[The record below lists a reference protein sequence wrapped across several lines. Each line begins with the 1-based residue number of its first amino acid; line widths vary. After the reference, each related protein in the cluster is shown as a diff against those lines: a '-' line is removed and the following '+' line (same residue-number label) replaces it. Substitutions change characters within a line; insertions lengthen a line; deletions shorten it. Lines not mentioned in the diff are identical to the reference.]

1 MMMRKLRVY
10 LWWKSQLLAKK
21 QEGKTHFA
29 MPDTSRRPGDG
40 LDGVYGQNDDISEG
54 LKKKDKEKA
63 ERSQSRR
70 RIRGGGPSTP
80 SGSRESKTASADLG
94 PDRVRARDDFSE
106 L

>member
-1 MMMRKLRVY
+1 MMQKLRVY

-29 MPDTSRRPGDG
+29 MPDTSRRVGDG
-40 LDGVYGQNDDISEG
+40 LDGLYGQNEDISEG

-70 RIRGGGPSTP
+70 RIRGGGPSP
-80 SGSRESKTASADLG
+80 SSSSREAKTAPADLR
-94 PDRVRARDDFSE
+94 PDRVTAKDDFSE